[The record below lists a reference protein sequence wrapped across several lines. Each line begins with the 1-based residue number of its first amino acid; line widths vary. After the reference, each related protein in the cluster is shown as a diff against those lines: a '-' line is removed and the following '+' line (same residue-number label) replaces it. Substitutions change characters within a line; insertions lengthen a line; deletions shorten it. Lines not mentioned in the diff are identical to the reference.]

1 MIRKW
6 YSVVNFSYSLLLT
19 FSVNQQDLVVGE
31 NVAARRYTIPLIKII
46 PMILIISVLKE
57 SVDLEFEMH
66 L

>member
-31 NVAARRYTIPLIKII
+31 NVAARGYTIPLIKII